1 MVWAGVWS
9 GGRVGPFFFDE
20 SVSAEIY
27 LNLLNE
33 KVWPRIF
40 RSVRREELWFQQD
53 GAPAHFARTV
63 RDWLNRHFP
72 NRWIGRQSEFYWP
85 PRSPD
90 LTVSD
95 FFLWGY
101 LKDKV
106 YRWQPNN
113 ITTLKLYI
121 EQEFNK
127 IPQQMIKKSCLS
139 VIDRLKH
146 CIQHNG
152 DIVYTKYH
160 LGELLSNGNKI
171 SYENNYFQHFLWNW
185 IFHLIENKNF

>member
-9 GGRVGPFFFDE
+9 GGRVGPFFFDGT
-20 SVSAEIY
+20 VSAETY

-33 KVWPRIF
+33 KVWPRIS
-40 RSVRREELWFQQD
+40 RRVRREELWFQQD

-72 NRWIGRQSEFYWP
+72 NRWIGRQSEFVWP

-106 YRWQPNN
+106 YQRQPNN
-113 ITTLKLYI
+113 VTTLKLYI
-121 EQEFNK
+121 EEEFNK
-127 IPQQMIKKSCLS
+127 IPQQFIKKSCLS

-160 LGELLSNGNKI
+160 
-171 SYENNYFQHFLWNW
+171 
-185 IFHLIENKNF
+185 

>member
-9 GGRVGPFFFDE
+9 GGRVGPFFFDG
-20 SVSAEIY
+20 SVSTETY

-33 KVWPRIF
+33 KVWPKIS
-40 RSVRREELWFQQD
+40 RSIKREKLWYQQD

-63 RDWLNRHFP
+63 RDWLDCHFP
-72 NRWIGRQSEFYWP
+72 NRWIGRLSEFPWP

-106 YRWQPNN
+106 YQRQPKNL
-113 ITTLKLYI
+113 TTLKLYI

-127 IPQQMIKKSCLS
+127 IPQQVIKKSCLS

-152 DIVYTKYH
+152 DTVYIKYH
-160 LGELLSNGNKI
+160 
-171 SYENNYFQHFLWNW
+171 
-185 IFHLIENKNF
+185 